1 MNWRHVEDHFRGQ
14 RHVVSAR
21 QAESASQARHLRR
34 VAAQRNW
41 YRPFRGVCGPRMPF
55 DLKREQH
62 AGLLWVAGTVAVTGW
77 AALWLLGVTDRLPPR
92 TQLLVTHSRRNRYVG
107 RLHVIRTRHIDLAG
121 IHTVDRLDI
130 VSPSWAITDFAAS
143 ATTSLLRSALIDGR
157 QRGRFTVEEILELL
171 VQRGP
176 IPGRRRLRRLIG
188 QLAGEGS
195 DSALEHLVRRRIQA
209 DPRLPA
215 PDRQKVVVEASDR
228 VRNEIPI
235 GWIMLGVTWTHLED
249 DGAWNV
255 VVDQLCAHLAE
266 RRGAGATPP

>member
-107 RLHVIRTRHIDLAG
+107 RLHVIRTRHIDRMDACK
-121 IHTVDRLDI
+121 VDVPRPDD
-130 VSPSWAITDFAAS
+130 VQPSD
-143 ATTSLLRSALIDGR
+143 
-157 QRGRFTVEEILELL
+157 
-171 VQRGP
+171 
-176 IPGRRRLRRLIG
+176 
-188 QLAGEGS
+188 
-195 DSALEHLVRRRIQA
+195 
-209 DPRLPA
+209 
-215 PDRQKVVVEASDR
+215 
-228 VRNEIPI
+228 
-235 GWIMLGVTWTHLED
+235 
-249 DGAWNV
+249 
-255 VVDQLCAHLAE
+255 
-266 RRGAGATPP
+266 